1 MVEGKRKRVLYSLS
15 FYHKIALI
23 ERPDNHPLSS
33 ANSATYN
40 SNANPGIRSAA
51 ADFTSQSGEKNG
63 NQFQSAI
70 RFGYENR
77 SGGTIRSHTLTSRIN
92 NF

>member
-1 MVEGKRKRVLYSLS
+1 MSRLR
-15 FYHKIALI
+15 HINIALI

-33 ANSATYN
+33 ANSASYN
-40 SNANPGIRSAA
+40 SNDNSGITSAL
-51 ADFTSQSGEKNG
+51 ADFTSQSGGTNG

-77 SGGTIRSHTLTSRIN
+77 SGGAIRSHTLTLRIN
-92 NF
+92 HF